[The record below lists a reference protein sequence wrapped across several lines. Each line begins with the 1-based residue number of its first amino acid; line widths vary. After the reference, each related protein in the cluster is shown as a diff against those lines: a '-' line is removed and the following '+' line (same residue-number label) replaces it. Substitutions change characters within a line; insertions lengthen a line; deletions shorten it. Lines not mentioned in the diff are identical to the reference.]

1 MQTRIS
7 GCAYIKINDYLRIC
21 VGSGH
26 SLQFS
31 HHNNETQH
39 TRESRV
45 PCRSHED
52 IFYLLLFF
60 GGVGCLFC
68 LCCVM
73 EKLPM

>member
-31 HHNNETQH
+31 HHNSETQH

-52 IFYLLLFF
+52 IFKSLCMSQRLLVLQKILKFF
-60 GGVGCLFC
+60 SYYYY
-68 LCCVM
+68 
-73 EKLPM
+73 